1 MLGTLISGTI
11 DFLKKYPK
19 LARAVNSNSMTQYT
33 KSTRSEPIT
42 MIDTSI
48 SNMEELP
55 DLMMTL
61 TSIYAAMY
69 AQSFSIA
76 INQEIG
82 DIKVLQTLDQINPN
96 RSKMEGVLALAS
108 GLSTGLESNHLMLP
122 DYKNIGKKQDSVISY
137 ESAVKVHGSTR
148 NTWGAIT
155 NGLATSEVKLD
166 ENGKPVYADADG
178 NTKDD
183 KGRRI
188 TAANGEV
195 VRVETDPNGVGHGT
209 DIESIAKFMSNLSTG
224 ILFEVHVEAEG
235 RKVSIPISVRLLANK
250 MAPDIM
256 VSLFTAAVKNRTA
269 KERYREWRA
278 GGLSFWNDVILCKDI
293 SRENR
298 RNLIKDTSGM
308 YSEVL
313 RRKSSNQITGA
324 LSGNPSISQISNILI
339 VSEETATQ
347 FERESG
353 KKLKSPAVRDLIFN
367 NTQTLILAIVN
378 RNRET
383 VTLHYH
389 DISVPTTVTFRDLKG
404 SGGKGGA
411 PDVMEI
417 IKAFQMGNGINL

>member
-1 MLGTLISGTI
+1 MLNTLIAGTI
-11 DFLKKYPK
+11 ELLQKYPK
-19 LARAVNSNSMTQYT
+19 LARSTASNSMTQYT

-42 MIDTSI
+42 MIDSTLS
-48 SNMEELP
+48 SMEELP

-108 GLSTGLESNHLMLP
+108 GFSVGAESMQLKLP
-122 DYKNIGKKQDSVISY
+122 DYRNPTVSTESVISF
-137 ESAVKVHGSTR
+137 EANGPKVNITGKNRGIHG
-148 NTWGAIT
+148 ALT
-155 NGLATSEVKLD
+155 NGVNT
-166 ENGKPVYADADG
+166 GKWVT
-178 NTKDD
+178 TKDD
-183 KGRRI
+183 KNKE
-188 TAANGEV
+188 TSKW
-195 VRVETDPNGVGHGT
+195 VEPEFDKASHSA
-209 DIESIAKFMSNLSTG
+209 DIDAVSKFMSNMSTG
-224 ILFEVHVEAEG
+224 ILFEVSVDADG
-235 RKVSIPISVRLLANK
+235 RSVTIPISVRLLANK
-250 MAPDIM
+250 MASDIM

-293 SRENR
+293 LRENR
-298 RNLIKDTSGM
+298 KNLIKDSSGM
-308 YSEVL
+308 FSEVL
-313 RRKSSNQITGA
+313 RRKSSNQIVGA

-339 VSEETATQ
+339 VSDDTVNQ

-353 KKLKSPAVRDLIFN
+353 KKIKNSGTRDLIFN
-367 NTQTLILAIVN
+367 NTQTLILAVVN
-378 RNRET
+378 RTRET
-383 VTLHYH
+383 VTLYYH
-389 DISVPTTVTFRDLKG
+389 DISVPTTVTYRDLKS
-404 SGGKGGA
+404 SGGKGGT

>member
-1 MLGTLISGTI
+1 MLNTLIAGTI
-11 DFLKKYPK
+11 ELLQKYPK
-19 LARAVNSNSMTQYT
+19 LARSAASNSMTQYT

-42 MIDTSI
+42 MIDTTLS
-48 SNMEELP
+48 SMEELP

-108 GLSTGLESNHLMLP
+108 GFSVGAESMQLKLP
-122 DYKNIGKKQDSVISY
+122 DYRNPTVSTESVISFEANGPKVSTTEKNRGVHGALTYGVNIGKWVTTKNEDDEEVNTLVEPEFDKVSH
-137 ESAVKVHGSTR
+137 SAD
-148 NTWGAIT
+148 I
-155 NGLATSEVKLD
+155 
-166 ENGKPVYADADG
+166 DA
-178 NTKDD
+178 
-183 KGRRI
+183 
-188 TAANGEV
+188 V
-195 VRVETDPNGVGHGT
+195 
-209 DIESIAKFMSNLSTG
+209 SKFMSNMSTG
-224 ILFEVHVEAEG
+224 ILFEVSVDANG
-235 RKVSIPISVRLLANK
+235 RSVKIPISVRLLANK
-250 MAPDIM
+250 MASDIM

-293 SRENR
+293 LRENR
-298 RNLIKDTSGM
+298 KNLIKDSTGM
-308 YSEVL
+308 FSEVL
-313 RRKSSNQITGA
+313 RRKSSNQIVGA

-339 VSEETATQ
+339 VSDDTVNQ

-353 KKLKSPAVRDLIFN
+353 KKIKNSGTRDLIFN
-367 NTQTLILAIVN
+367 NTQTLILAVVN
-378 RNRET
+378 RTRET
-383 VTLHYH
+383 VTLYYH
-389 DISVPTTVTFRDLKG
+389 DISVPTTVTYRDLKS
-404 SGGKGGA
+404 SGGKGGT

>member
-11 DFLKKYPK
+11 DFLKQYPK
-19 LARAVNSNSMTQYT
+19 LARAATSNSMTQYT

-48 SNMEELP
+48 ANMEELP
-55 DLMMTL
+55 DLMTTL

-82 DIKVLQTLDQINPN
+82 NIKVLQTLDQINPN
-96 RSKMEGVLALAS
+96 RSKMEGVLSLAS
-108 GLSTGLESNHLMLP
+108 GLSTGLESNQLMLP
-122 DYKNIGKKQDSVISY
+122 DYKNLGKKQESVVSF
-137 ESAVKVHGSTR
+137 EAVNVKGSTR
-148 NTWGAIT
+148 TAWGALT
-155 NGLATSEVKLD
+155 NGIETDEDKLD
-166 ENGKPVYADADG
+166 EDGKPVIGEDG
-178 NTKDD
+178 KAIRVPSNR
-183 KGRRI
+183 KG
-188 TAANGEV
+188 
-195 VRVETDPNGVGHGT
+195 PGHST
-209 DIESIAKFMSNLSTG
+209 DIESITKFMTNLSTG
-224 ILFEVHVEAEG
+224 ILFEVTVEADG
-235 RKVSIPISVRLLANK
+235 RKVSIPISVRLLANQ
-250 MAPDIM
+250 MAPSIM
-256 VSLFTAAVKNRTA
+256 INLFTAAVKNRTA
-269 KERYREWRA
+269 KERYHEWRA
-278 GGLSFWNDVILCKDI
+278 GGLAFWNDVILCKDI
-293 SRENR
+293 ARENR

-339 VSEETATQ
+339 VSDETVAS

-367 NTQTLILAIVN
+367 NTQTLVLAVVN

-383 VTLHYH
+383 VTLYYH

-404 SGGKGGA
+404 TGGKGGA

>member
-1 MLGTLISGTI
+1 MLNTLIAGTI
-11 DFLKKYPK
+11 ELLQKYPK
-19 LARAVNSNSMTQYT
+19 LARSATSNSMTQYT

-42 MIDTSI
+42 MIDTTLS
-48 SNMEELP
+48 SMEELP

-108 GLSTGLESNHLMLP
+108 GFSVGAESMQLKLP
-122 DYKNIGKKQDSVISY
+122 DYRNPTVSTESVISF
-137 ESAVKVHGSTR
+137 EANGPKVNITGKNRGIHGVLSRGIDTVELVTST
-148 NTWGAIT
+148 N
-155 NGLATSEVKLD
+155 
-166 ENGKPVYADADG
+166 
-178 NTKDD
+178 D
-183 KGRRI
+183 KGKE
-188 TAANGEV
+188 TSKW
-195 VRVETDPNGVGHGT
+195 VEPEFDKVSHSA
-209 DIESIAKFMSNLSTG
+209 DIDAVSKFMSNMSTG
-224 ILFEVHVEAEG
+224 ILFEVSVDADG
-235 RKVSIPISVRLLANK
+235 RSVKIPISVRLLANK
-250 MAPDIM
+250 MASDIM

-293 SRENR
+293 LRENR
-298 RNLIKDTSGM
+298 KNLIKDSSGM
-308 YSEVL
+308 FSEVL
-313 RRKSSNQITGA
+313 RRKSSNQIVGA

-339 VSEETATQ
+339 VSDDTVNR

-353 KKLKSPAVRDLIFN
+353 KKIKNPGTRDLIFN
-367 NTQTLILAIVN
+367 NTQTLILAVVN
-378 RNRET
+378 RTRET
-383 VTLHYH
+383 VTLYYH
-389 DISVPTTVTFRDLKG
+389 DISVPTTVTYRDLKG
-404 SGGKGGA
+404 SGGKGGT

>member
-1 MLGTLISGTI
+1 MLNTLIAGTI
-11 DFLKKYPK
+11 ELLQKYPK
-19 LARAVNSNSMTQYT
+19 LARSAASNSMTQYT

-42 MIDTSI
+42 MIDTTLS
-48 SNMEELP
+48 SMEELP

-108 GLSTGLESNHLMLP
+108 GFSVGAESMQLKLP
-122 DYKNIGKKQDSVISY
+122 DYRNPTVSTESVISF
-137 ESAVKVHGSTR
+137 E
-148 NTWGAIT
+148 
-155 NGLATSEVKLD
+155 
-166 ENGKPVYADADG
+166 
-178 NTKDD
+178 
-183 KGRRI
+183 
-188 TAANGEV
+188 ANGPKVNITGKNRGIHGGLTNDVNTGKWVTTKNEDDEEV
-195 VRVETDPNGVGHGT
+195 NTLVEPEFDKVSHSA
-209 DIESIAKFMSNLSTG
+209 DIDAVSKFMSNMSTG
-224 ILFEVHVEAEG
+224 ILFEVSVDADG
-235 RKVSIPISVRLLANK
+235 RSVKIPISVRLLANK
-250 MAPDIM
+250 MASDIM

-293 SRENR
+293 LRENR
-298 RNLIKDTSGM
+298 KNLIKDSSGM
-308 YSEVL
+308 FSEVL
-313 RRKSSNQITGA
+313 RRKSSNQIVGA

-339 VSEETATQ
+339 VSDDTVNR

-353 KKLKSPAVRDLIFN
+353 KKIKNSGTRDLIFN
-367 NTQTLILAIVN
+367 NTQTLILAVVN
-378 RNRET
+378 RTRET
-383 VTLHYH
+383 VTLYYH
-389 DISVPTTVTFRDLKG
+389 DISVPTTVTYRDLKG
-404 SGGKGGA
+404 SGGKGGT

>member
-1 MLGTLISGTI
+1 MLNTLIAGTI
-11 DFLKKYPK
+11 ELLQKYPK
-19 LARAVNSNSMTQYT
+19 LARSAASNSMTQYT

-42 MIDTSI
+42 MIDTTLS
-48 SNMEELP
+48 SMEELP

-108 GLSTGLESNHLMLP
+108 GFSVGAESMQLKLP
-122 DYKNIGKKQDSVISY
+122 DYRNPTVSTESVISFEANGPKVSTTEKNRGVHGALTYGVNIGKWVTTKNEDDEEVNTLVEPEFDKVSH
-137 ESAVKVHGSTR
+137 SAD
-148 NTWGAIT
+148 I
-155 NGLATSEVKLD
+155 
-166 ENGKPVYADADG
+166 DA
-178 NTKDD
+178 
-183 KGRRI
+183 
-188 TAANGEV
+188 V
-195 VRVETDPNGVGHGT
+195 
-209 DIESIAKFMSNLSTG
+209 SKFMSNMSTG
-224 ILFEVHVEAEG
+224 ILFEVSVDADG
-235 RKVSIPISVRLLANK
+235 RSVKIPISVRLLANK
-250 MAPDIM
+250 MASDIM

-293 SRENR
+293 LRENR
-298 RNLIKDTSGM
+298 KNLIKDSTGM
-308 YSEVL
+308 FSEVL
-313 RRKSSNQITGA
+313 RRKSSNQIVGA

-339 VSEETATQ
+339 VSDDTVNR

-353 KKLKSPAVRDLIFN
+353 KKIKNSGTRDLIFN
-367 NTQTLILAIVN
+367 NTQTLILAVVN
-378 RNRET
+378 RTRET
-383 VTLHYH
+383 VTLYYH
-389 DISVPTTVTFRDLKG
+389 DISVPTTVTYRDLKG
-404 SGGKGGA
+404 SGGKGGT

>member
-11 DFLKKYPK
+11 DFLKQYPK
-19 LARAVNSNSMTQYT
+19 LARAATSNSMTQYT

-42 MIDTSI
+42 MIDSSI
-48 SNMEELP
+48 ANMEELP

-82 DIKVLQTLDQINPN
+82 NIKVLQTLDQINPN

-108 GLSTGLESNHLMLP
+108 GLSVGIESNQLMLP
-122 DYKNIGKKQDSVISY
+122 DYKNLGKKQESVISF
-137 ESAVKVHGSTR
+137 EAVKVKGSTR
-148 NTWGAIT
+148 TMWGALT
-155 NGLATSEVKLD
+155 NGVETDEDKLD
-166 ENGKPVYADADG
+166 EDGKPVLGDDG
-178 NTKDD
+178 KVIRVASNR
-183 KGRRI
+183 KG
-188 TAANGEV
+188 
-195 VRVETDPNGVGHGT
+195 PGHST
-209 DIESIAKFMSNLSTG
+209 DIESITKFMTNLSTG
-224 ILFEVHVEAEG
+224 ILFEVTVEADG
-235 RKVSIPISVRLLANK
+235 RKVSIPISVRLLANQ
-250 MAPDIM
+250 MSPSIM
-256 VSLFTAAVKNRTA
+256 TSLFTAAVKNRTA
-269 KERYREWRA
+269 KERYHEWRA
-278 GGLSFWNDVILCKDI
+278 GGLAFWNDVILCKDI
-293 SRENR
+293 ARENR

-339 VSEETATQ
+339 VSDETVAL

-353 KKLKSPAVRDLIFN
+353 KKLKSPGVRDLIFN
-367 NTQTLILAIVN
+367 NTQTLVLAVVN

-383 VTLHYH
+383 VTLYYH

-404 SGGKGGA
+404 TGGKGGA

>member
-11 DFLKKYPK
+11 DFLKQYPK
-19 LARAVNSNSMTQYT
+19 LARAATSNSMTQYT

-82 DIKVLQTLDQINPN
+82 NIKVLQTLDQINPN

-108 GLSTGLESNHLMLP
+108 GLSVGLESNHLMLP
-122 DYKNIGKKQDSVISY
+122 DYKNLGKKQESVISF
-137 ESAVKVHGSTR
+137 EAVKVKGSTR
-148 NTWGAIT
+148 TAWGALT
-155 NGLATSEVKLD
+155 NGVETDENKLD
-166 ENGKPVYADADG
+166 EDGNPVYGEDG
-178 NTKDD
+178 KVIRVASNR
-183 KGRRI
+183 KG
-188 TAANGEV
+188 
-195 VRVETDPNGVGHGT
+195 PGHST
-209 DIESIAKFMSNLSTG
+209 DIESITKFMTNLSTG
-224 ILFEVHVEAEG
+224 ILFEVTVEADG
-235 RKVSIPISVRLLANK
+235 RKVSIPISVRLLANQ
-250 MAPDIM
+250 MSPSIM
-256 VSLFTAAVKNRTA
+256 TSLFTAAVKNRTA

-278 GGLSFWNDVILCKDI
+278 GGLALWNDVILCKDI
-293 SRENR
+293 ARENR

-339 VSEETATQ
+339 VSDETVAL

-353 KKLKSPAVRDLIFN
+353 KKLKAPGVRDLIFN
-367 NTQTLILAIVN
+367 NTQTLILAVVN

-383 VTLHYH
+383 VTLYYH

-404 SGGKGGA
+404 TGGKGGG

>member
-1 MLGTLISGTI
+1 MLNTLIAGTI
-11 DFLKKYPK
+11 ELLQKYPK
-19 LARAVNSNSMTQYT
+19 LARSAASNSMTQYT

-42 MIDTSI
+42 MIDTTLS
-48 SNMEELP
+48 SMEELP

-108 GLSTGLESNHLMLP
+108 GFSVGAESMQLKLP
-122 DYKNIGKKQDSVISY
+122 DYRNPTVSTESVISFEANGPKVSTTEKNRGVHGALTYGVNIGKWVTTKNEDDEEVNTLVEPEFDKVSH
-137 ESAVKVHGSTR
+137 SAD
-148 NTWGAIT
+148 I
-155 NGLATSEVKLD
+155 
-166 ENGKPVYADADG
+166 DA
-178 NTKDD
+178 
-183 KGRRI
+183 
-188 TAANGEV
+188 V
-195 VRVETDPNGVGHGT
+195 
-209 DIESIAKFMSNLSTG
+209 SKFMSNMSTG
-224 ILFEVHVEAEG
+224 ILFEVSVDADG
-235 RKVSIPISVRLLANK
+235 RSVKIPISVRLLANK
-250 MAPDIM
+250 MASDIM

-293 SRENR
+293 LRENR
-298 RNLIKDTSGM
+298 KNLIKDSSGM
-308 YSEVL
+308 FSEVL
-313 RRKSSNQITGA
+313 RRKSSNQIVGA

-339 VSEETATQ
+339 VSDDTVNQ

-353 KKLKSPAVRDLIFN
+353 KKIKNSGTRDLIFN
-367 NTQTLILAIVN
+367 NTQTLILAVVN
-378 RNRET
+378 RTRET
-383 VTLHYH
+383 VTLYYH
-389 DISVPTTVTFRDLKG
+389 DISVPTTVTYRDLKS
-404 SGGKGGA
+404 SGGKGGT

>member
-1 MLGTLISGTI
+1 MLDTLITATLSI
-11 DFLKKYPK
+11 LKKYPK
-19 LARAVNSNSMTQYT
+19 VARAATSNSMTQYT

-42 MIDTSI
+42 MIDTGLS
-48 SNMEELP
+48 SMEQLP

-108 GLSTGLESNHLMLP
+108 GLSVSSESSSLTLP
-122 DYKNIGKKQDSVISY
+122 DY
-137 ESAVKVHGSTR
+137 R
-148 NTWGAIT
+148 NTGAKPIPSIT
-155 NGLATSEVKLD
+155 FEAIEVAPSNRNLHGLIVNKHDTYDSEDVID
-166 ENGKPVYADADG
+166 EKTGKPVLDSKG
-178 NTKDD
+178 N
-183 KGRRI
+183 
-188 TAANGEV
+188 V
-195 VRVETDPNGVGHGT
+195 VRRKVNKEALPDSPSSKADVEAIT
-209 DIESIAKFMSNLSTG
+209 KFMSNLSTG
-224 ILFEVHVEAEG
+224 ILFEVTVEADH

-278 GGLSFWNDVILCKDI
+278 GGLSLWNDVILCKDI
-293 SRENR
+293 LRENR
-298 RNLIKDTSGM
+298 KNLIKDSSGM
-308 YSEVL
+308 FSEVL
-313 RRKSSNQITGA
+313 RRKSTNQIVGA

-339 VSEETATQ
+339 VSTETMDL
-347 FERESG
+347 FERDTS
-353 KKLKSPAVRDLIFN
+353 KKIKNPTTRELIFN
-367 NTQTLILAIVN
+367 NTQTLILAVVN

-383 VTLHYH
+383 VTLYYH

>member
-1 MLGTLISGTI
+1 MLNTLIAGTI
-11 DFLKKYPK
+11 ELLQKYPK
-19 LARAVNSNSMTQYT
+19 LARSATSNSMTQYT

-42 MIDTSI
+42 MIDTTLS
-48 SNMEELP
+48 SMEELP

-108 GLSTGLESNHLMLP
+108 GFSVGAESMQLKLP
-122 DYKNIGKKQDSVISY
+122 DYRNPTVSTESVISF
-137 ESAVKVHGSTR
+137 EANGPKVNVTGKNR
-148 NTWGAIT
+148 GIYGGLT
-155 NGLATSEVKLD
+155 NGVNTGKWVTTKNEDDEEVNTLVEPEFDK
-166 ENGKPVYADADG
+166 VSHSADIDA
-178 NTKDD
+178 
-183 KGRRI
+183 
-188 TAANGEV
+188 V
-195 VRVETDPNGVGHGT
+195 
-209 DIESIAKFMSNLSTG
+209 SKFMSNMSTG
-224 ILFEVHVEAEG
+224 ILFEVSVDADG
-235 RKVSIPISVRLLANK
+235 RSVTIPISVRLLANK
-250 MAPDIM
+250 MASDIM

-293 SRENR
+293 LRENR
-298 RNLIKDTSGM
+298 KNLIKDSSGM
-308 YSEVL
+308 FSEVL
-313 RRKSSNQITGA
+313 RRKSSNQIVGA

-339 VSEETATQ
+339 VSDDTVNQ

-353 KKLKSPAVRDLIFN
+353 KKIKNSGTRDLIFN
-367 NTQTLILAIVN
+367 NTQTLILAVVN
-378 RNRET
+378 RTRET
-383 VTLHYH
+383 VTLYYH
-389 DISVPTTVTFRDLKG
+389 DISVPTTVTYRDLKG
-404 SGGKGGA
+404 SGGKGGS

>member
-1 MLGTLISGTI
+1 MLDTLIAGTI
-11 DFLKKYPK
+11 ELLQKYPK
-19 LARAVNSNSMTQYT
+19 LARSATSNSMTQYT

-42 MIDTSI
+42 MIDSTLS
-48 SNMEELP
+48 SMEELP

-108 GLSTGLESNHLMLP
+108 GFSVGAESMQLKLP
-122 DYKNIGKKQDSVISY
+122 DYRNPTVSTESVISF
-137 ESAVKVHGSTR
+137 EANGPKVSTTGKNRGVHG
-148 NTWGAIT
+148 ALT
-155 NGLATSEVKLD
+155 NGVNTGKWVTTKNEDDEEVNTLVEPEFDKASHS
-166 ENGKPVYADADG
+166 ADIDA
-178 NTKDD
+178 
-183 KGRRI
+183 
-188 TAANGEV
+188 V
-195 VRVETDPNGVGHGT
+195 
-209 DIESIAKFMSNLSTG
+209 SKFMSNMSTG
-224 ILFEVHVEAEG
+224 ILFEVSVDADG
-235 RKVSIPISVRLLANK
+235 RSVKIPISVRLLANK
-250 MAPDIM
+250 MASDIM

-293 SRENR
+293 LRENR
-298 RNLIKDTSGM
+298 KNLIKDSSGM
-308 YSEVL
+308 FSEVL
-313 RRKSSNQITGA
+313 RRKSSNQIVGA

-339 VSEETATQ
+339 VSDDTVNQ

-353 KKLKSPAVRDLIFN
+353 KKIKNSGTRDLIFN
-367 NTQTLILAIVN
+367 NTQTLILAVVN
-378 RNRET
+378 RTRET
-383 VTLHYH
+383 VTLYYH
-389 DISVPTTVTFRDLKG
+389 DISVPTTVTYRDLKG
-404 SGGKGGA
+404 SGGKGGT

>member
-19 LARAVNSNSMTQYT
+19 LARAATSNSMTQYT

-82 DIKVLQTLDQINPN
+82 GIKVLQTLDQINPN

-122 DYKNIGKKQDSVISY
+122 DYKNIGKKQNSVISY
-137 ESAVKVHGSTR
+137 ESAVKVKGTTR
-148 NTWGAIT
+148 NAWGALT
-155 NGLATSEVKLD
+155 NGLDTSEVKLD
-166 ENGKPVYADADG
+166 EDGNPIIGADG
-178 NTKDD
+178 K
-183 KGRRI
+183 
-188 TAANGEV
+188 A
-195 VRVETDPNGVGHGT
+195 VRVDLDPKAAGHGT
-209 DIESIAKFMSNLSTG
+209 DIESITKFMSNLSTG

-235 RKVSIPISVRLLANK
+235 RKVSIPISVRLIANK
-250 MAPDIM
+250 MSPDIM
-256 VSLFTAAVKNRTA
+256 SNLFTAAVKNRTA
-269 KERYREWRA
+269 KERYHEWRA
-278 GGLSFWNDVILCKDI
+278 GGLSLWNDVILCKDI
-293 SRENR
+293 ARESR

-347 FERESG
+347 FERDSG
-353 KKLKSPAVRDLIFN
+353 KKLKSPGVRDLIFN
-367 NTQTLILAIVN
+367 NTQTLILAVVN

-383 VTLHYH
+383 VTLYYH

-404 SGGKGGA
+404 ASGKGGS

>member
-1 MLGTLISGTI
+1 MLDTLITGTLAL
-11 DFLKKYPK
+11 LKKYPK
-19 LARAVNSNSMTQYT
+19 AIRAASSNSMTQYT

-42 MIDTSI
+42 MIDTTLS
-48 SNMEELP
+48 SMEQLP

-82 DIKVLQTLDQINPN
+82 DVKVLQTLDQINPN

-108 GLSTGLESNHLMLP
+108 GLSYSPESSSLLLP
-122 DYKNIGKKQDSVISY
+122 DYKNIGSTSTSSITFEAIEVPPSNRNIHGLLANKHDTYEYELDKNGERVLDDEGNYKKTTNEANPTTPSSKADV
-137 ESAVKVHGSTR
+137 E
-148 NTWGAIT
+148 AIT
-155 NGLATSEVKLD
+155 
-166 ENGKPVYADADG
+166 
-178 NTKDD
+178 
-183 KGRRI
+183 
-188 TAANGEV
+188 
-195 VRVETDPNGVGHGT
+195 
-209 DIESIAKFMSNLSTG
+209 KFMSNLSTG
-224 ILFEVHVEAEG
+224 ILFEVTVEADH

-250 MAPDIM
+250 MSADIM
-256 VSLFTAAVKNRTA
+256 ISLFTAAVKNRTA

-278 GGLSFWNDVILCKDI
+278 GGLSLWNDVILCKDI
-293 SRENR
+293 LRENR
-298 RNLIKDTSGM
+298 KNLIKDSSGM
-308 YSEVL
+308 FSEVL
-313 RRKSSNQITGA
+313 RRKSTNQIVGA

-339 VSEETATQ
+339 VSTETMDM
-347 FERESG
+347 FERETS
-353 KKLKSPAVRDLIFN
+353 KKIKNPATRDLIFN
-367 NTQTLILAIVN
+367 NTQTLILAVVN

-383 VTLHYH
+383 VTLYYH

>member
-11 DFLKKYPK
+11 DFLKQYPK
-19 LARAVNSNSMTQYT
+19 LARAATSNSMTQYT

-82 DIKVLQTLDQINPN
+82 NIKVLQTLDQINPN

-122 DYKNIGKKQDSVISY
+122 DYKNLGKKQESVISF
-137 ESAVKVHGSTR
+137 EAVKVKGGTR
-148 NTWGAIT
+148 NTWGAVT
-155 NGLATSEVKLD
+155 NGLDTSEVKVD
-166 ENGKPVYADADG
+166 EDGKPIYVDSKG
-178 NTKDD
+178 NTKDKD
-183 KGRRI
+183 NNPI
-188 TAANGEV
+188 TAANGTV
-195 VRVETDPNGVGHGT
+195 VRVDSNRKGPGHST
-209 DIESIAKFMSNLSTG
+209 DIESITKFMTNLSTG
-224 ILFEVHVEAEG
+224 ILFEVTVEADG
-235 RKVSIPISVRLLANK
+235 RKVSIPISVRLLANQ
-250 MAPDIM
+250 MSPSIM
-256 VSLFTAAVKNRTA
+256 TSLFTAAVKNRTA
-269 KERYREWRA
+269 KERYHEWRA
-278 GGLSFWNDVILCKDI
+278 GGLALWNDVILCKDI
-293 SRENR
+293 ARENR

-339 VSEETATQ
+339 VSDETVAL

-353 KKLKSPAVRDLIFN
+353 KKLKAPGVRDLIFN
-367 NTQTLILAIVN
+367 NTQTLILAVVN

-383 VTLHYH
+383 VTLYYH

-404 SGGKGGA
+404 TGGKGGG

>member
-1 MLGTLISGTI
+1 MLNTLIAGTI
-11 DFLKKYPK
+11 ELLQKYPK
-19 LARAVNSNSMTQYT
+19 LARSAASNSMTQYT

-42 MIDTSI
+42 MIDTTLS
-48 SNMEELP
+48 SMEELP

-108 GLSTGLESNHLMLP
+108 GFSVGAESMQLKLP
-122 DYKNIGKKQDSVISY
+122 DYRNPTVSTESVISF
-137 ESAVKVHGSTR
+137 EANGPKVSTTEKNRGVHGALTYGVNAGKWVTTKNEDDEEV
-148 NTWGAIT
+148 NT
-155 NGLATSEVKLD
+155 LVEPEFDKVSHS
-166 ENGKPVYADADG
+166 ADIDA
-178 NTKDD
+178 
-183 KGRRI
+183 
-188 TAANGEV
+188 V
-195 VRVETDPNGVGHGT
+195 
-209 DIESIAKFMSNLSTG
+209 SKFMSNMSTG
-224 ILFEVHVEAEG
+224 ILFEVSVDANG
-235 RKVSIPISVRLLANK
+235 RSVKIPISVRLLANK
-250 MAPDIM
+250 MASDIM

-293 SRENR
+293 LRENR
-298 RNLIKDTSGM
+298 KNLIKDSTGM
-308 YSEVL
+308 FSEVL
-313 RRKSSNQITGA
+313 RRKSSNQIVGA

-339 VSEETATQ
+339 VSDDTVNQ

-353 KKLKSPAVRDLIFN
+353 KKIKNSGTRDLIFN
-367 NTQTLILAIVN
+367 NTQTLILAVVN
-378 RNRET
+378 RTRET
-383 VTLHYH
+383 VTLYYH
-389 DISVPTTVTFRDLKG
+389 DISVPTTVTYRDLKS
-404 SGGKGGA
+404 SGGKGGT

>member
-1 MLGTLISGTI
+1 MLDTLITATLSI
-11 DFLKKYPK
+11 LKKYPK
-19 LARAVNSNSMTQYT
+19 VARAATSNSMTQYT

-42 MIDTSI
+42 MIDTGLS
-48 SNMEELP
+48 SMEQLP

-108 GLSTGLESNHLMLP
+108 GLSVSSESSSLTLP
-122 DYKNIGKKQDSVISY
+122 DYKDMGAKPAPSITFEAIEVAPSNRNLHGLIVNKHDTYDSEDV
-137 ESAVKVHGSTR
+137 
-148 NTWGAIT
+148 
-155 NGLATSEVKLD
+155 L
-166 ENGKPVYADADG
+166 
-178 NTKDD
+178 DD
-183 KGRRI
+183 KGERVLDSKG
-188 TAANGEV
+188 NV
-195 VRVETDPNGVGHGT
+195 VRRKVNKEALPDSPSSKADVEAIT
-209 DIESIAKFMSNLSTG
+209 KFMSNLSTG
-224 ILFEVHVEAEG
+224 ILFEVTVEADH

-278 GGLSFWNDVILCKDI
+278 GGLSLWNDVILCKDI
-293 SRENR
+293 LRENR
-298 RNLIKDTSGM
+298 KNLIKDSSGM
-308 YSEVL
+308 FSEVL
-313 RRKSSNQITGA
+313 RRKSTNQIVGA

-339 VSEETATQ
+339 VSTETMDL
-347 FERESG
+347 FERDTS
-353 KKLKSPAVRDLIFN
+353 KKIKNPATRELIFN
-367 NTQTLILAIVN
+367 NTQTLILAVVN

-383 VTLHYH
+383 VTLYYH